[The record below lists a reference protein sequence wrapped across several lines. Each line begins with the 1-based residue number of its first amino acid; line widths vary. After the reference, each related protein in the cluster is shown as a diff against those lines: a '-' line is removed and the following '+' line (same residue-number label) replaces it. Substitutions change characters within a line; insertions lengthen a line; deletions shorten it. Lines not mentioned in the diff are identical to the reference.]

1 MTVSGK
7 WLLPAALL
15 VGGAIGWFA
24 RGARSE
30 KKLVLGLNE
39 NALAVSISGSD
50 YRYADFPADLQQSV
64 HDAYM
69 QANNVL
75 RLAGEDFAA
84 RVAMNGGNARNFS
97 WEEKL
102 ADKINDQKL
111 RETYDKVP
119 GFTNLGSFSA
129 ARPQLIDFVVRQER
143 EKLIGEQKAKLVQEK
158 ALQMNWNLP
167 LGPRLPLS
175 FSDYPVVEVGPSDAP
190 VVGEL
195 QVVFGYN
202 QLYADGAFLRLDR
215 LAGEIKKRIRLR
227 LVSEYNGLSKE
238 KLAIEL
244 VRCLAGVSAQPRD
257 AWIVH
262 YRLLEEIPKL
272 PEVADKLDL
281 QSYFGGVPEL
291 LKRVSSCQPKPF
303 DEQAYRNN
311 TLEWKSLRGSNQ
323 AMLFFE
329 GRRLSEY
336 DPRGI
341 ESLVREQLRE

>member
-7 WLLPAALL
+7 WLLPAALF
-15 VGGAIGWFA
+15 VGGALGWLA
-24 RGARSE
+24 RGSRPE
-30 KKLVLGLNE
+30 KTAVIGLNE

-50 YRYADFPADLQQSV
+50 YRYSDFPADLQQSV
-64 HDAYM
+64 HDSYM

-84 RVAMNGGNARNFS
+84 RVAINGGNARNFS

-119 GFTNLGSFSA
+119 GFTNLGSFAA

-175 FSDYPVVEVGPSDAP
+175 FSDYPVIETGPADTP
-190 VVGEL
+190 VAGEL

-215 LAGEIKKRIRLR
+215 LAGDLKKRIRMR
-227 LVSEYNGLSKE
+227 LVAEYNGLNKE

-244 VRCLAGVSAQPRD
+244 VRCLAAVSAQPRD

-272 PEVADKLDL
+272 TEPVEKLDL
-281 QSYFGGVPEL
+281 QTYFGGVPEL

-303 DEQAYRNN
+303 DEEAYRKNSQ
-311 TLEWKSLRGSNQ
+311 EWRALRGSNQ

-329 GRRLSEY
+329 GQRLSEY

-341 ESLVREQLRE
+341 DSLVREQLRE